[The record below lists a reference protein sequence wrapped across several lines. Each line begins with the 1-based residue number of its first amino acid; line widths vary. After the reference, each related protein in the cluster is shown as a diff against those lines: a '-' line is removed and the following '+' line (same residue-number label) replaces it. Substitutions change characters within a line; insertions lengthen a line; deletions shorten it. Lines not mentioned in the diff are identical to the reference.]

1 MSKDFEQAYK
11 EAAQMEAPDLW
22 DRIEAGL
29 KSKSVPEEK
38 ADRDIIVSEEI
49 KTGKESASGEAKAEK
64 ESASGETASEKK
76 AGRGRKTVNLPYLKR
91 YSGMIAAA
99 VCVAVILPAIA
110 LLRPQFK
117 GYSAADTTEEI
128 AESAAAD
135 AGADENMAM
144 PQDDMAMPREAG
156 TEAAGLEEAG
166 LETGSTEEAAQE
178 QAVAADRETSVSD
191 GMPMDAGA
199 GEKDEDAAASLKNRE
214 AATGSADDFAAQ
226 TADAAT
232 EEKESSTSQSADN
245 VNASEMEDGTFIK
258 HAVIKVTELKEETD
272 KESEGDSGILCIAVL
287 EKTESASQQ
296 NMADLQENLSE
307 LQKDGQLIIFVPSD
321 IAASL
326 YEGGIFEVD
335 LEYRG
340 GREYSF
346 ILRKFH
352 QETTDGTRKE

>member
-64 ESASGETASEKK
+64 ESASGETALEKK

-117 GYSAADTTEEI
+117 GYSTADTTEEI

-156 TEAAGLEEAG
+156 
-166 LETGSTEEAAQE
+166 LETGSTKEAAQE

-272 KESEGDSGILCIAVL
+272 KESEGDSGILCRAVL

-307 LQKDGQLIIFVPSD
+307 LQKDGQLIILVPSD

-326 YEGGIFEVD
+326 YEGGVFEVD

-352 QETTDGTRKE
+352 QETTDGTHKE

>member
-38 ADRDIIVSEEI
+38 TDRDIIVSEA
-49 KTGKESASGEAKAEK
+49 KTEK
-64 ESASGETASEKK
+64 ESVSGEEAPEKK
-76 AGRGRKTVNLPYLKR
+76 ADRRRMPVNFPYLKR
-91 YSGMIAAA
+91 YSGVIAAA
-99 VCVAVILPAIA
+99 VCVAVILPAMA

-135 AGADENMAM
+135 AGAAENMAM
-144 PQDDMAMPREAG
+144 PQEEDGSEAG
-156 TEAAGLEEAG
+156 SIKEAG
-166 LETGSTEEAAQE
+166 LET
-178 QAVAADRETSVSD
+178 DRETD
-191 GMPMDAGA
+191 ENGDMPMDAGA
-199 GEKDEDAAASLKNRE
+199 GEKDEDAAAPLKSRE
-214 AATGSADDFAAQ
+214 AAAGSADDFSSQPAE
-226 TADAAT
+226 AAT
-232 EEKESSTSQSADN
+232 EEKESSMSDQSMDN
-245 VNASEMEDGTFIK
+245 GKVSEMGEGTLIK

-272 KESEGDSGILCIAVL
+272 KESEKASGILCTAVL
-287 EKTESASQQ
+287 EKTASDSQQ
-296 NMADLQENLSE
+296 SIADLQ
-307 LQKDGQLIIFVPSD
+307 KKGQLIIFVPSD

-326 YEGGIFEVD
+326 YEDGVFEVD

-346 ILRKFH
+346 ILRKFY
-352 QETTDGTRKE
+352 QETTDGTLQE

>member
-38 ADRDIIVSEEI
+38 TDRDIIVSEA
-49 KTGKESASGEAKAEK
+49 KTEK
-64 ESASGETASEKK
+64 ESVSGEEAPEKK
-76 AGRGRKTVNLPYLKR
+76 ADRRRMPVNFPYLKR
-91 YSGMIAAA
+91 YSGVIAAA
-99 VCVAVILPAIA
+99 VCVAVILPAMA

-135 AGADENMAM
+135 AGAAENMAM
-144 PQDDMAMPREAG
+144 PQEEDGSEAG
-156 TEAAGLEEAG
+156 SIKEAG
-166 LETGSTEEAAQE
+166 LET
-178 QAVAADRETSVSD
+178 DRETD
-191 GMPMDAGA
+191 ENGDMPMDAGA
-199 GEKDEDAAASLKNRE
+199 GEKDEDAAAPLKSRE
-214 AATGSADDFAAQ
+214 AAAGSADDFSSQPAE
-226 TADAAT
+226 AAT
-232 EEKESSTSQSADN
+232 EEKESSMSDQSTDN
-245 VNASEMEDGTFIK
+245 GKASEMGEGTLIK

-272 KESEGDSGILCIAVL
+272 RESEKDSGILCTAVL
-287 EKTESASQQ
+287 EKTASDSQQ
-296 NMADLQENLSE
+296 SIADLQ
-307 LQKDGQLIIFVPSD
+307 KKGQLIIFVPSD

-326 YEGGIFEVD
+326 YEDGVFEVD

-346 ILRKFH
+346 ILRKFY
-352 QETTDGTRKE
+352 QETTGGTLQE

>member
-38 ADRDIIVSEEI
+38 TDRDIIVSEA
-49 KTGKESASGEAKAEK
+49 KTEK
-64 ESASGETASEKK
+64 ESASGEEAPEKK
-76 AGRGRKTVNLPYLKR
+76 ADRRRMPVNFPYLKR
-91 YSGMIAAA
+91 YSGVIAAA
-99 VCVAVILPAIA
+99 VCVAVILPAMA

-135 AGADENMAM
+135 AGAAENMAM
-144 PQDDMAMPREAG
+144 PQEEDGSEAG
-156 TEAAGLEEAG
+156 SIKEAG
-166 LETGSTEEAAQE
+166 LET
-178 QAVAADRETSVSD
+178 DRETD
-191 GMPMDAGA
+191 ENGDMPMDAGA
-199 GEKDEDAAASLKNRE
+199 GEKDEDAAAPLKSRE
-214 AATGSADDFAAQ
+214 AAAGSADDFSSQPAE
-226 TADAAT
+226 AAT
-232 EEKESSTSQSADN
+232 EEKESSMSDQSTDN
-245 VNASEMEDGTFIK
+245 GKVSEMGEGTLIK

-272 KESEGDSGILCIAVL
+272 KESEKASGILCTAVL
-287 EKTESASQQ
+287 EKTASDSQQ
-296 NMADLQENLSE
+296 SIADLQ
-307 LQKDGQLIIFVPSD
+307 KKGQLIIFVPSD

-326 YEGGIFEVD
+326 YEDGVFEVD

-346 ILRKFH
+346 ILRKFY
-352 QETTDGTRKE
+352 QETTDGTLQE

>member
-38 ADRDIIVSEEI
+38 TDRDIIVSEA
-49 KTGKESASGEAKAEK
+49 KTEK
-64 ESASGETASEKK
+64 ESVSGEEAPEKK
-76 AGRGRKTVNLPYLKR
+76 ADRRRMPVNFPYLKR
-91 YSGMIAAA
+91 YSGVIAAA
-99 VCVAVILPAIA
+99 VCVAVILPVMA

-135 AGADENMAM
+135 AGAAENMAM
-144 PQDDMAMPREAG
+144 PQEEDGSEAG
-156 TEAAGLEEAG
+156 SIKAAGLE
-166 LETGSTEEAAQE
+166 T
-178 QAVAADRETSVSD
+178 DRETD
-191 GMPMDAGA
+191 ENGDMPMDAGA
-199 GEKDEDAAASLKNRE
+199 GEKDEDAAAPLKSRE
-214 AATGSADDFAAQ
+214 AAAGSADDFSSQPAE
-226 TADAAT
+226 AAT
-232 EEKESSTSQSADN
+232 EEKESSMSDQSTDN
-245 VNASEMEDGTFIK
+245 GKVSEMGEGTLIK

-272 KESEGDSGILCIAVL
+272 KESEKASGILCTAVL
-287 EKTESASQQ
+287 EKTASDSQQ
-296 NMADLQENLSE
+296 SIADLQ
-307 LQKDGQLIIFVPSD
+307 KKGQLIIFVPSD

-326 YEGGIFEVD
+326 YEDGVFEVD

-346 ILRKFH
+346 ILRKFY
-352 QETTDGTRKE
+352 QETTDGTLQE

>member
-38 ADRDIIVSEEI
+38 TDRDIIVSEA
-49 KTGKESASGEAKAEK
+49 KTEK
-64 ESASGETASEKK
+64 ESVSGEEAPEKK
-76 AGRGRKTVNLPYLKR
+76 ADRRGMPVNFPYLKR
-91 YSGMIAAA
+91 YSGVIAAA
-99 VCVAVILPAIA
+99 VCVAVILPAMA

-135 AGADENMAM
+135 AGAAENMAM
-144 PQDDMAMPREAG
+144 PQEEDGSEAG
-156 TEAAGLEEAG
+156 SIKEAG
-166 LETGSTEEAAQE
+166 LET
-178 QAVAADRETSVSD
+178 DRETD
-191 GMPMDAGA
+191 ENGDMPMDAGA
-199 GEKDEDAAASLKNRE
+199 GEKDEDAAAPLKSRE
-214 AATGSADDFAAQ
+214 AAAGSADDFSSQPAE
-226 TADAAT
+226 AAT
-232 EEKESSTSQSADN
+232 EEKESSMSDQSTDN
-245 VNASEMEDGTFIK
+245 GKVSEMGEGTLIK

-272 KESEGDSGILCIAVL
+272 KESEKASGILCTAVL
-287 EKTESASQQ
+287 EKTASDSQQ
-296 NMADLQENLSE
+296 STADLQ
-307 LQKDGQLIIFVPSD
+307 KKGQLIIFVPSD

-326 YEGGIFEVD
+326 YEDGVFEVD

-346 ILRKFH
+346 ILRKFY
-352 QETTDGTRKE
+352 QETTDGTLQE

>member
-38 ADRDIIVSEEI
+38 TDRDIIVSEA
-49 KTGKESASGEAKAEK
+49 KTEK
-64 ESASGETASEKK
+64 ESVSGEEAPEKK
-76 AGRGRKTVNLPYLKR
+76 ADRRGMPVNFPYLKR
-91 YSGMIAAA
+91 YSGVIAAA
-99 VCVAVILPAIA
+99 VCVAVILPAMA

-135 AGADENMAM
+135 AGAAENMAM
-144 PQDDMAMPREAG
+144 PQEEDGSEAG
-156 TEAAGLEEAG
+156 SIKEAG
-166 LETGSTEEAAQE
+166 SETGSTEEAAQE
-178 QAVAADRETSVSD
+178 QAVMMDRETD
-191 GMPMDAGA
+191 ENGDMPMDAGA
-199 GEKDEDAAASLKNRE
+199 GEKDEDAAAPLKSRE
-214 AATGSADDFAAQ
+214 AAAGSADDFSSQ
-226 TADAAT
+226 PTEAAT
-232 EEKESSTSQSADN
+232 EEKESSMSDQSTDN
-245 VNASEMEDGTFIK
+245 GKVSEMGEGTLIK

-272 KESEGDSGILCIAVL
+272 KESEKASGILCTAVL
-287 EKTESASQQ
+287 EKTASDSQQ
-296 NMADLQENLSE
+296 SIADLQ
-307 LQKDGQLIIFVPSD
+307 KKGQLIIFVPSD

-326 YEGGIFEVD
+326 YEDGVFEVD

-346 ILRKFH
+346 ILRKFY
-352 QETTDGTRKE
+352 QETTAVTLQE

>member
-38 ADRDIIVSEEI
+38 TDRDIIVSEA
-49 KTGKESASGEAKAEK
+49 KTEK
-64 ESASGETASEKK
+64 ESVSGEEAPEKK
-76 AGRGRKTVNLPYLKR
+76 ADRRRMPVNFPYLKR
-91 YSGMIAAA
+91 YSGVIAAA
-99 VCVAVILPAIA
+99 VCVAVILPAMA

-135 AGADENMAM
+135 AGAAENMAM
-144 PQDDMAMPREAG
+144 PQEEDGSEAG
-156 TEAAGLEEAG
+156 SIKEAG
-166 LETGSTEEAAQE
+166 LET
-178 QAVAADRETSVSD
+178 DRETD
-191 GMPMDAGA
+191 ENGDMPMDAGA
-199 GEKDEDAAASLKNRE
+199 GEKDEDAAAPLKSRE
-214 AATGSADDFAAQ
+214 AAAGSAEDFSSQPAE
-226 TADAAT
+226 AAT
-232 EEKESSTSQSADN
+232 EEKESSMSDQSMDN
-245 VNASEMEDGTFIK
+245 GKVSEMGEGTLIK

-272 KESEGDSGILCIAVL
+272 KESEKASGILCTAVL
-287 EKTESASQQ
+287 EKTASDSQQ
-296 NMADLQENLSE
+296 STADLQ
-307 LQKDGQLIIFVPSD
+307 KKGQLIIFVPSD

-326 YEGGIFEVD
+326 YEDGVFEVD

-346 ILRKFH
+346 ILRKFY
-352 QETTDGTRKE
+352 QETTDGTLQE

>member
-38 ADRDIIVSEEI
+38 TDRDIIVSEA
-49 KTGKESASGEAKAEK
+49 KTEK
-64 ESASGETASEKK
+64 ESVSGEEAPEKK
-76 AGRGRKTVNLPYLKR
+76 ADRRRMPVNFPYLKR
-91 YSGMIAAA
+91 YSGVIAAA
-99 VCVAVILPAIA
+99 VCVAVILPAMA

-135 AGADENMAM
+135 AGAAENMAM
-144 PQDDMAMPREAG
+144 PQEEDGSEAG
-156 TEAAGLEEAG
+156 SIKEAG
-166 LETGSTEEAAQE
+166 LET
-178 QAVAADRETSVSD
+178 DRETD
-191 GMPMDAGA
+191 ENGDMPMDAGA
-199 GEKDEDAAASLKNRE
+199 GEKDEDAAAPLKSRE
-214 AATGSADDFAAQ
+214 AAAGSADDFSSQPAE
-226 TADAAT
+226 AAT
-232 EEKESSTSQSADN
+232 EEKESSMSDQSTDN
-245 VNASEMEDGTFIK
+245 GKASEMGEGTLIK

-272 KESEGDSGILCIAVL
+272 KESEKASGILCTAVL
-287 EKTESASQQ
+287 EKTASDSQQ
-296 NMADLQENLSE
+296 SIADLQ
-307 LQKDGQLIIFVPSD
+307 KKGQLIIFVPSD

-326 YEGGIFEVD
+326 YEDGVFEVD

-346 ILRKFH
+346 ILRKFY
-352 QETTDGTRKE
+352 QETTDGTLQE

>member
-38 ADRDIIVSEEI
+38 TDRDIIVSEA
-49 KTGKESASGEAKAEK
+49 KTEK
-64 ESASGETASEKK
+64 ESVSGEEAPEKK
-76 AGRGRKTVNLPYLKR
+76 ADRRGMPVNFPYLKR
-91 YSGMIAAA
+91 YSGVIAAA
-99 VCVAVILPAIA
+99 VCVAVILPAMA

-135 AGADENMAM
+135 AGAAENMAM
-144 PQDDMAMPREAG
+144 PQEEDGSEAG
-156 TEAAGLEEAG
+156 SIKEAG
-166 LETGSTEEAAQE
+166 LET
-178 QAVAADRETSVSD
+178 DRETD
-191 GMPMDAGA
+191 ENGDMPMDAGA
-199 GEKDEDAAASLKNRE
+199 GEKDEDAAAPLKSRE
-214 AATGSADDFAAQ
+214 AAAGSADDFSSQPAE
-226 TADAAT
+226 AAT
-232 EEKESSTSQSADN
+232 EEKESSMSDQSTDN
-245 VNASEMEDGTFIK
+245 GKVSEMGEGTLIK

-272 KESEGDSGILCIAVL
+272 KESEKASGILCTAVL
-287 EKTESASQQ
+287 EKTASDSQQ
-296 NMADLQENLSE
+296 SIADLQ
-307 LQKDGQLIIFVPSD
+307 KKGQLIIFVPSD

-326 YEGGIFEVD
+326 YEDGVFEVD

-346 ILRKFH
+346 ILRKFY
-352 QETTDGTRKE
+352 QETTDGTLQE

>member
-38 ADRDIIVSEEI
+38 TDRDIIVSEA
-49 KTGKESASGEAKAEK
+49 KTEK
-64 ESASGETASEKK
+64 ESVSGEEAPEKK
-76 AGRGRKTVNLPYLKR
+76 ADRRGMPVNFPYLKR
-91 YSGMIAAA
+91 YSGVIAAA
-99 VCVAVILPAIA
+99 VCVAVILPAMA

-135 AGADENMAM
+135 AGAAENMAM
-144 PQDDMAMPREAG
+144 PQEEDGSEAG
-156 TEAAGLEEAG
+156 SIKEAG
-166 LETGSTEEAAQE
+166 LET
-178 QAVAADRETSVSD
+178 DRETD
-191 GMPMDAGA
+191 ENGDMPMDAGA
-199 GEKDEDAAASLKNRE
+199 GEKDEDAAAPLKSRE
-214 AATGSADDFAAQ
+214 AAAGSADDFSSQPAE
-226 TADAAT
+226 AAT
-232 EEKESSTSQSADN
+232 EEKESSMSDQSTDN
-245 VNASEMEDGTFIK
+245 GKVSEMGEGTLIK

-272 KESEGDSGILCIAVL
+272 KESEKASGILCTAVL
-287 EKTESASQQ
+287 EKTASDSQQ
-296 NMADLQENLSE
+296 STADLQ
-307 LQKDGQLIIFVPSD
+307 KKGQLIIFVPSD

-326 YEGGIFEVD
+326 YEDGVFEVD

>member
-38 ADRDIIVSEEI
+38 TDRDIIVSEA
-49 KTGKESASGEAKAEK
+49 KTEK
-64 ESASGETASEKK
+64 ESVSGEEAPEKK
-76 AGRGRKTVNLPYLKR
+76 ADRRRMPVNFPYLKR
-91 YSGMIAAA
+91 YSGVIAAA
-99 VCVAVILPAIA
+99 VCVAVILPAMA

-144 PQDDMAMPREAG
+144 PREAG
-156 TEAAGLEEAG
+156 TEAAGFEEAG
-166 LETGSTEEAAQE
+166 LETGSTKEAAQE

-199 GEKDEDAAASLKNRE
+199 SEKDEAAASLKSRE

-232 EEKESSTSQSADN
+232 EEKESSTSQNADN

-287 EKTESASQQ
+287 EKTESGSQQ
-296 NMADLQENLSE
+296 SMADLQENLPE

-321 IAASL
+321 ITASL
-326 YEGGIFEVD
+326 YEGGVFEVD

>member
-38 ADRDIIVSEEI
+38 TDREIIVSEA
-49 KTGKESASGEAKAEK
+49 KTEK
-64 ESASGETASEKK
+64 ESVSGEEAPEKK
-76 AGRGRKTVNLPYLKR
+76 ADRRRMPVNFPYLKR
-91 YSGMIAAA
+91 YSGVIAAA
-99 VCVAVILPAIA
+99 VCVAVILPAMA

-135 AGADENMAM
+135 AGAAENMAM
-144 PQDDMAMPREAG
+144 PQEEDGSEAG
-156 TEAAGLEEAG
+156 SIKEAG
-166 LETGSTEEAAQE
+166 LET
-178 QAVAADRETSVSD
+178 DRETD
-191 GMPMDAGA
+191 ENGDMPMDAGA
-199 GEKDEDAAASLKNRE
+199 GEKDEDAAAPLKSRE
-214 AATGSADDFAAQ
+214 AAAGSADDFSSQPAE
-226 TADAAT
+226 AAT
-232 EEKESSTSQSADN
+232 EEKESSMSDQSTDN
-245 VNASEMEDGTFIK
+245 GKVSEMGEGTLIK

-272 KESEGDSGILCIAVL
+272 KESEKASGILCTAVL
-287 EKTESASQQ
+287 EKTASDSQQ
-296 NMADLQENLSE
+296 SIADLQ
-307 LQKDGQLIIFVPSD
+307 KKGQLIIFVPSD

-326 YEGGIFEVD
+326 YEDGVFEVD

-346 ILRKFH
+346 ILRKFY
-352 QETTDGTRKE
+352 QETTDGTLQE

>member
-38 ADRDIIVSEEI
+38 TDRDIIVSEA
-49 KTGKESASGEAKAEK
+49 KTEK
-64 ESASGETASEKK
+64 ESVSGEEAPEKK
-76 AGRGRKTVNLPYLKR
+76 ADRRRMPVNFPYLKR
-91 YSGMIAAA
+91 YSGVIAAA
-99 VCVAVILPAIA
+99 VCVAVILPAMA

-135 AGADENMAM
+135 AGAAENMAM
-144 PQDDMAMPREAG
+144 PQEEDGSEAG
-156 TEAAGLEEAG
+156 SIKEAG
-166 LETGSTEEAAQE
+166 LET
-178 QAVAADRETSVSD
+178 DRETD
-191 GMPMDAGA
+191 ENGDMPMDAEA
-199 GEKDEDAAASLKNRE
+199 GEKDEDAAAPLKSRE
-214 AATGSADDFAAQ
+214 AATGSADDFSSQPAE
-226 TADAAT
+226 AAT
-232 EEKESSTSQSADN
+232 EEKESSMSDQSTDN
-245 VNASEMEDGTFIK
+245 GKVSEMGEGTLIE

-272 KESEGDSGILCIAVL
+272 KESEKASGILCTAVL
-287 EKTESASQQ
+287 EKTASDSQQ
-296 NMADLQENLSE
+296 SIADLQ
-307 LQKDGQLIIFVPSD
+307 KKGQLIIFVPSD

-326 YEGGIFEVD
+326 YEDGVFEVD

-346 ILRKFH
+346 ILRKFY
-352 QETTDGTRKE
+352 QETTEGTLQE

>member
-38 ADRDIIVSEEI
+38 TDRDIIVSEA
-49 KTGKESASGEAKAEK
+49 KTEK
-64 ESASGETASEKK
+64 ESVSGEEAPEKK
-76 AGRGRKTVNLPYLKR
+76 ADRRRMPVNFPYLKR
-91 YSGMIAAA
+91 YSGVIAAA
-99 VCVAVILPAIA
+99 VCVAVILPAMA

-135 AGADENMAM
+135 AGAAENMAM
-144 PQDDMAMPREAG
+144 PQEEDGSEAG
-156 TEAAGLEEAG
+156 SIKEAG
-166 LETGSTEEAAQE
+166 LET
-178 QAVAADRETSVSD
+178 DRETD
-191 GMPMDAGA
+191 ENGDMPMDAGA
-199 GEKDEDAAASLKNRE
+199 GEKDEDAAAPLKSRE
-214 AATGSADDFAAQ
+214 AAAGSADDFSSQPAE
-226 TADAAT
+226 AAT
-232 EEKESSTSQSADN
+232 EEKESSMSDQSTDN
-245 VNASEMEDGTFIK
+245 GKVSEMGEGTLIK

-272 KESEGDSGILCIAVL
+272 KESEKASGILCTAVL
-287 EKTESASQQ
+287 EKTASDSQQ
-296 NMADLQENLSE
+296 STADLQ
-307 LQKDGQLIIFVPSD
+307 KKGQLIIFVPSD

-326 YEGGIFEVD
+326 YEDGVFEVD

-346 ILRKFH
+346 ILRKFY
-352 QETTDGTRKE
+352 QETTDGTLQE

>member
-38 ADRDIIVSEEI
+38 TDRDIIVSEA
-49 KTGKESASGEAKAEK
+49 KTEK
-64 ESASGETASEKK
+64 ESVSGEEAPEKK
-76 AGRGRKTVNLPYLKR
+76 ADRRGMPVNFPYLKR
-91 YSGMIAAA
+91 YSGVIAAA
-99 VCVAVILPAIA
+99 VCVAVILPAMA

-135 AGADENMAM
+135 AGAAENMAM
-144 PQDDMAMPREAG
+144 PQEEDGLEAG
-156 TEAAGLEEAG
+156 SIKEAG
-166 LETGSTEEAAQE
+166 SETGSTEEAAQE
-178 QAVAADRETSVSD
+178 QAVMMDRETD
-191 GMPMDAGA
+191 ENGDMPMDTGA
-199 GEKDEDAAASLKNRE
+199 GEKDEDAAAPLKSRE
-214 AATGSADDFAAQ
+214 AAAGSADDFASQPAE
-226 TADAAT
+226 TAT
-232 EEKESSTSQSADN
+232 EEKESSMSDQSTDN
-245 VNASEMEDGTFIK
+245 GKASEMGEGTLIK

-272 KESEGDSGILCIAVL
+272 RESEKDSGILCTAVL
-287 EKTESASQQ
+287 EKTASDSQQ
-296 NMADLQENLSE
+296 SIADLQ
-307 LQKDGQLIIFVPSD
+307 KKGQLIIFVPSD

-326 YEGGIFEVD
+326 YEDGVFEVD

-346 ILRKFH
+346 ILRKFY
-352 QETTDGTRKE
+352 QETTGGTLQE

>member
-38 ADRDIIVSEEI
+38 TDRDIIVSEA
-49 KTGKESASGEAKAEK
+49 KTEK
-64 ESASGETASEKK
+64 ESVSGEEAPEKK
-76 AGRGRKTVNLPYLKR
+76 ADRRGMPVNFPYLKR
-91 YSGMIAAA
+91 YSGVIAAA
-99 VCVAVILPAIA
+99 VCVAVILPAMA

-135 AGADENMAM
+135 AGAAENMAM
-144 PQDDMAMPREAG
+144 PQEEDGSEAG
-156 TEAAGLEEAG
+156 SIKEAG
-166 LETGSTEEAAQE
+166 LET
-178 QAVAADRETSVSD
+178 DRETD
-191 GMPMDAGA
+191 ENGDMPMDAGT
-199 GEKDEDAAASLKNRE
+199 GEKDEDAAAPLKSRE
-214 AATGSADDFAAQ
+214 AAAGSADDFSSQPAE
-226 TADAAT
+226 AAT
-232 EEKESSTSQSADN
+232 EEKESSMSDQSTDN
-245 VNASEMEDGTFIK
+245 GKVSEMGEGTLIK

-272 KESEGDSGILCIAVL
+272 KESEKASGILCTAVL
-287 EKTESASQQ
+287 EKTASDSQQ
-296 NMADLQENLSE
+296 SIADLQ
-307 LQKDGQLIIFVPSD
+307 KKGQLIIFVPSD

-326 YEGGIFEVD
+326 YEDGVFEVD

-346 ILRKFH
+346 ILRKFY
-352 QETTDGTRKE
+352 QETTDGTLQE

>member
-38 ADRDIIVSEEI
+38 TDREIIVSEA
-49 KTGKESASGEAKAEK
+49 KTEK
-64 ESASGETASEKK
+64 ESVSGEEAPEKK
-76 AGRGRKTVNLPYLKR
+76 ADRRRMPVNFPYLKR
-91 YSGMIAAA
+91 YSGVIAAA
-99 VCVAVILPAIA
+99 VCVAVILPAMA

-135 AGADENMAM
+135 AGAAENMAM
-144 PQDDMAMPREAG
+144 PQEEDGSEAG
-156 TEAAGLEEAG
+156 SIKEAG
-166 LETGSTEEAAQE
+166 LET
-178 QAVAADRETSVSD
+178 DRETD
-191 GMPMDAGA
+191 ENGDMPMDAGA
-199 GEKDEDAAASLKNRE
+199 GEKDEDAAAPLKSRE
-214 AATGSADDFAAQ
+214 AAAGSADDFSSQPAE
-226 TADAAT
+226 AAT
-232 EEKESSTSQSADN
+232 EEKESSMSDQSTDN
-245 VNASEMEDGTFIK
+245 GKVSEMGEGTLIK

-272 KESEGDSGILCIAVL
+272 KESEKASGILCTAVL
-287 EKTESASQQ
+287 EKTASDSQQ
-296 NMADLQENLSE
+296 STADLQ
-307 LQKDGQLIIFVPSD
+307 KKGQLIIFVPSD

-326 YEGGIFEVD
+326 YEDGVFEVD

-346 ILRKFH
+346 ILRKFY
-352 QETTDGTRKE
+352 QETTDGTLQE

>member
-38 ADRDIIVSEEI
+38 TDRDIIVSEA
-49 KTGKESASGEAKAEK
+49 KTEK
-64 ESASGETASEKK
+64 ESVSGEEAPEKK
-76 AGRGRKTVNLPYLKR
+76 ADRRRMPVNFPYLKR
-91 YSGMIAAA
+91 YSGVIAAA
-99 VCVAVILPAIA
+99 VCVAVILPAMA

-135 AGADENMAM
+135 AGAAENMAM
-144 PQDDMAMPREAG
+144 PQEEDGSEAG
-156 TEAAGLEEAG
+156 SIKEAG
-166 LETGSTEEAAQE
+166 LET
-178 QAVAADRETSVSD
+178 DRETD
-191 GMPMDAGA
+191 ENGDMPMDAGA
-199 GEKDEDAAASLKNRE
+199 GEKDEDAAAPLKSRE
-214 AATGSADDFAAQ
+214 AAAGSAEDFSSQPAE
-226 TADAAT
+226 AAT
-232 EEKESSTSQSADN
+232 EEKESSMSDQSMDN
-245 VNASEMEDGTFIK
+245 GKVSEMGEGTLIK

-272 KESEGDSGILCIAVL
+272 KESEKASGILCTAVL
-287 EKTESASQQ
+287 EKTASDSQQ
-296 NMADLQENLSE
+296 SIADLQ
-307 LQKDGQLIIFVPSD
+307 KKGQLIIFVPSD

-326 YEGGIFEVD
+326 YEDGVFEVD

-346 ILRKFH
+346 ILRKFY
-352 QETTDGTRKE
+352 QETTDGTLQE

>member
-38 ADRDIIVSEEI
+38 TDRDIIVSEA
-49 KTGKESASGEAKAEK
+49 KTEK
-64 ESASGETASEKK
+64 ESVSGEEAPEKK
-76 AGRGRKTVNLPYLKR
+76 ADRRRMPVNFPYLKR
-91 YSGMIAAA
+91 YSGVIAAA
-99 VCVAVILPAIA
+99 VCVAVILPAMA

-135 AGADENMAM
+135 AGAAGNMAM
-144 PQDDMAMPREAG
+144 PQEEDGSEAG
-156 TEAAGLEEAG
+156 SIKEAG
-166 LETGSTEEAAQE
+166 LET
-178 QAVAADRETSVSD
+178 DRETD
-191 GMPMDAGA
+191 ENGDMPMDAGA
-199 GEKDEDAAASLKNRE
+199 GEKDEDAAAPLKSRE
-214 AATGSADDFAAQ
+214 AAAGSADDFSSQPAE
-226 TADAAT
+226 AAT
-232 EEKESSTSQSADN
+232 EEKESSMSDQSTDN
-245 VNASEMEDGTFIK
+245 GKVSEMGEGTLIK

-272 KESEGDSGILCIAVL
+272 KESEKASGILCTAVL
-287 EKTESASQQ
+287 EKTASDSQQ
-296 NMADLQENLSE
+296 SIADLQ
-307 LQKDGQLIIFVPSD
+307 KKGQLIIFVPSD

-326 YEGGIFEVD
+326 YEDGVFEVD

-346 ILRKFH
+346 ILRKFY
-352 QETTDGTRKE
+352 QETTDGTLQE

>member
-38 ADRDIIVSEEI
+38 TDRDIIVSEA
-49 KTGKESASGEAKAEK
+49 KTEK
-64 ESASGETASEKK
+64 ESVSGEEAPEKK
-76 AGRGRKTVNLPYLKR
+76 ADRRRMPVNFPYLKR
-91 YSGMIAAA
+91 YSGVIAAA
-99 VCVAVILPAIA
+99 VCVAVILPAMA

-135 AGADENMAM
+135 AGAAENMAM
-144 PQDDMAMPREAG
+144 PQEEDGSEAG
-156 TEAAGLEEAG
+156 SIKEAG
-166 LETGSTEEAAQE
+166 LET
-178 QAVAADRETSVSD
+178 DRETD
-191 GMPMDAGA
+191 ENGDMPMDAGA
-199 GEKDEDAAASLKNRE
+199 GEKDEDAAAPLKSRE
-214 AATGSADDFAAQ
+214 AAAGSADDFSSQ
-226 TADAAT
+226 PTEAAT
-232 EEKESSTSQSADN
+232 EEKESSMSDQSTDN
-245 VNASEMEDGTFIK
+245 GKVSEMGEGTLIK

-272 KESEGDSGILCIAVL
+272 KESEKASGILCTAVL
-287 EKTESASQQ
+287 EKTASDSQQ
-296 NMADLQENLSE
+296 SIADLQ
-307 LQKDGQLIIFVPSD
+307 KKGQLIIFVPSD

-326 YEGGIFEVD
+326 YEDGVFEVD

-346 ILRKFH
+346 ILRKFY
-352 QETTDGTRKE
+352 QETTDGTLQE

>member
-38 ADRDIIVSEEI
+38 TDRDIIVSEA
-49 KTGKESASGEAKAEK
+49 KTEK
-64 ESASGETASEKK
+64 ESVSGEEAPEKK
-76 AGRGRKTVNLPYLKR
+76 ADRRGMPVNFPYLKR
-91 YSGMIAAA
+91 YSGVIAAA
-99 VCVAVILPAIA
+99 VCVAVILPAMA

-135 AGADENMAM
+135 AGAAENMAM
-144 PQDDMAMPREAG
+144 PQEEDGSEAG
-156 TEAAGLEEAG
+156 SIKEAG
-166 LETGSTEEAAQE
+166 SET
-178 QAVAADRETSVSD
+178 DRETD
-191 GMPMDAGA
+191 ENGDMPMDAGA
-199 GEKDEDAAASLKNRE
+199 GEKDEDAAAPLKSRE
-214 AATGSADDFAAQ
+214 AAAGSADDFSSQ
-226 TADAAT
+226 PTEAAT
-232 EEKESSTSQSADN
+232 EEKESSMSDQSTDN
-245 VNASEMEDGTFIK
+245 GKVSEMGEGTLIK

-272 KESEGDSGILCIAVL
+272 KESEKASGILCTAVL
-287 EKTESASQQ
+287 EKTASDSQQ
-296 NMADLQENLSE
+296 SIADLQ
-307 LQKDGQLIIFVPSD
+307 KKGQLIIFVPSD

-326 YEGGIFEVD
+326 YEDGVFEVD

-346 ILRKFH
+346 ILRKFY
-352 QETTDGTRKE
+352 QETTDGTLQE

>member
-38 ADRDIIVSEEI
+38 TDRDIIVSEA
-49 KTGKESASGEAKAEK
+49 KTEK
-64 ESASGETASEKK
+64 ESVSGEEAPEKK
-76 AGRGRKTVNLPYLKR
+76 ADRRRMPVNFPYLKR
-91 YSGMIAAA
+91 YSGVIAAA
-99 VCVAVILPAIA
+99 VCVAVILPAMA

-135 AGADENMAM
+135 AGAAENMAM
-144 PQDDMAMPREAG
+144 PQEEDGSEAG
-156 TEAAGLEEAG
+156 SIKEAG
-166 LETGSTEEAAQE
+166 LET
-178 QAVAADRETSVSD
+178 DRETD
-191 GMPMDAGA
+191 ENGDMPMDAGA
-199 GEKDEDAAASLKNRE
+199 GEKDEDAAAPLKSRE
-214 AATGSADDFAAQ
+214 AATGSADDFSSQPAE
-226 TADAAT
+226 AAT
-232 EEKESSTSQSADN
+232 EEKESSMSDQSMDN
-245 VNASEMEDGTFIK
+245 GKVSEMGEGTLIK

-272 KESEGDSGILCIAVL
+272 KESEKASGILCTAVL
-287 EKTESASQQ
+287 EKTASDSQQ
-296 NMADLQENLSE
+296 SIADLQ
-307 LQKDGQLIIFVPSD
+307 KKGQLIIFVPSD

-326 YEGGIFEVD
+326 YEDGVFEVD

-346 ILRKFH
+346 ILRKFY
-352 QETTDGTRKE
+352 QETTDGTLQE

>member
-38 ADRDIIVSEEI
+38 TDRDIIVSEA
-49 KTGKESASGEAKAEK
+49 KTEK
-64 ESASGETASEKK
+64 ESVSGEEAPEKK
-76 AGRGRKTVNLPYLKR
+76 ADRRRMPVNFPYLKR
-91 YSGMIAAA
+91 YSGVIAAA
-99 VCVAVILPAIA
+99 VCVAVILPAMA

-135 AGADENMAM
+135 AGAAENMAM
-144 PQDDMAMPREAG
+144 PQEEDGSEAG
-156 TEAAGLEEAG
+156 SIKEAG
-166 LETGSTEEAAQE
+166 LET
-178 QAVAADRETSVSD
+178 DRETD
-191 GMPMDAGA
+191 ENGDMPMDAGA
-199 GEKDEDAAASLKNRE
+199 GEKDEDAAAPLKSRE
-214 AATGSADDFAAQ
+214 AAAGSADDFSSQPAE
-226 TADAAT
+226 AAT
-232 EEKESSTSQSADN
+232 EEKESSMSDQSTDN
-245 VNASEMEDGTFIK
+245 GKVSEMGEGTLIK

-272 KESEGDSGILCIAVL
+272 KESEKASGILCTAVL
-287 EKTESASQQ
+287 EKTASDSQQ
-296 NMADLQENLSE
+296 SIADLQ
-307 LQKDGQLIIFVPSD
+307 KKGQLIIFVPSD

-326 YEGGIFEVD
+326 YEDGVFEVD

-346 ILRKFH
+346 ILRKFY
-352 QETTDGTRKE
+352 QETTDGTLQE